1 MPRRKDIAFD
11 ESFFSNMDD
20 YYIFK
25 ARFYDLA
32 CGCFNFEN
40 LDDNIFKPFVINK
53 LIMLGKVLAFEDPDL
68 FNDEGKPTF
77 FLYPYTNN
85 GILDMYNQ
93 PKSRKVV
100 FMNNSATYDRTD
112 KDSVILRCNV
122 SGTSLMKV
130 IESFART
137 IYLIN
142 RTIQINVNAQ
152 KTPIAL
158 VCDENTRLSY
168 ENLLKQYLG
177 NVPFIFGSK
186 DIDINQLKSINL
198 QSPYVADRLY
208 QLMENYWNQFLT
220 FFGIP
225 NISMNKKERL
235 ITDEVQRSMGGVLIA
250 KQNFENQIQ
259 EDISRIN
266 KMFNKDIKFTWGVK
280 DENINYSLDD
290 TIGQEYNDINN
301 IKEGGSEE

>member
-1 MPRRKDIAFD
+1 MPRRKDISFD
-11 ESFFSNMDD
+11 ESFFSNMED
-20 YYIFK
+20 YTIFK

-40 LDDNIFKPFVINK
+40 LDSNIYKPFIINK
-53 LIMLGKVLAFEDPDL
+53 LITTGKVLAFEDKDL

-77 FLYPYTNN
+77 YLYPYTTN
-85 GILDMYNQ
+85 GNLDMYNQ
-93 PKSRKVV
+93 PTKRKVV
-100 FMNNSATYDRTD
+100 FMNNGATFNLTN
-112 KDSVILRCNV
+112 KESVILRANV

-130 IESFART
+130 IEFFARN

-142 RTIQINVNAQ
+142 RTIQINVNAM

-158 VCDENTRLSY
+158 VCDENQRLSY
-168 ENLLKQYLG
+168 QNLLKEYIG
-177 NVPFIFGSK
+177 NVPFLFGSK
-186 DIDINQLKSINL
+186 DLDLSQLKSINL
-198 QSPYVADRLY
+198 QAPYVSDKLY
-208 QLMENYWNQFLT
+208 QLQDNYWNQFLT

-259 EDISRIN
+259 EDINNIN
-266 KMFNKDIKFTWGVK
+266 KMFGKNIKFTWGVK
-280 DENINYSLDD
+280 EENYNYSLEEDKS
-290 TIGQEYNDINN
+290 QEYNEND
-301 IKEGGSEE
+301 ERSSEV